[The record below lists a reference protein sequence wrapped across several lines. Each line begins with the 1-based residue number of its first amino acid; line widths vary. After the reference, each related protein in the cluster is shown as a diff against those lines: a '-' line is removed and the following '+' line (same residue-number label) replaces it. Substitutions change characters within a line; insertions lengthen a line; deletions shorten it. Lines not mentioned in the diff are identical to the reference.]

1 MYVIIILVIIAGRP
15 HPPSQWNERYATY
28 ADCRNAIPEV
38 AVQFEPEEGVTIAF
52 NCIMEE
58 RGA

>member
-15 HPPSQWNERYATY
+15 HPPFQWHERYATY

-38 AVQFEPEEGVTIAF
+38 AVHFEPEEGVTKDF
-52 NCIMEE
+52 DCIREE